1 MRISDWSSDVCSSDL
16 LDRRV
21 RQCVEAEDIGRRRLY
36 QHIGSRH
43 AAARVLAGLRLQVT
57 VEGLDATGEAGTI
70 VAGRVEKI
78 ATGPCVPAHSHWWL
92 QRATCAAT
100 SPRIILLGRS
110 QNRRAGT
117 T

>member
-70 VAGRVEKI
+70 VAGRVEKLDK
-78 ATGPCVPAHSHWWL
+78 GPCVNAHAYLSPV
-92 QRATCAAT
+92 RAPYAPP
-100 SPRIILLGRS
+100 SPNTAKRL
-110 QNRRAGT
+110 
-117 T
+117 